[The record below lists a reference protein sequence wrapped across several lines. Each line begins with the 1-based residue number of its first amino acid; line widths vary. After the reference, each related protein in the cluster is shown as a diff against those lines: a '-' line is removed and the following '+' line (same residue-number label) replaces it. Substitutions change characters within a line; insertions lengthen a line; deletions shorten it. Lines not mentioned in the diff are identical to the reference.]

1 MGNIL
6 FDYHSGDIF
15 NFLTWRSIKC
25 LYCEI
30 RNLLFQRIRG
40 ILHVMLH
47 TTNIFCT
54 FTLILCI
61 TSFGVSTDTQGSGIV
76 YTADKRI
83 CQNITWKL
91 VNDSV
96 YFNVSG
102 VLKTGD
108 GKERNVHGEVPT
120 SGSFN
125 ITTSKTEICCPGFFK
140 NHKGRCKRC
149 RNKTYGLDCLN
160 KCNCTDVQKCD
171 RRTGECKKC
180 KKNCED
186 DDGGDDDD
194 DDKSTISTHDYSTTP
209 RPQSTGKSS
218 APSTV
223 IGATEADNGIEYNIS
238 TVYPCGIC
246 KQFGNCSNEHGCAFL
261 SAGHEGTVEEGLGKG
276 HTILIAVV
284 LSLAILTILL
294 ITCIVLRERNHRKQK
309 QKIKESALVK
319 FSCSDETTE
328 YVDPEPVYSE
338 IKEEE
343 IGLRNGN
350 CYTPNL
356 PDRPVNHEYY
366 KLPETD
372 ENIETDECGYLNPYT
387 ALRFARSESNL
398 FRDRDLRDKG
408 TYDVTYSLAKAIQR
422 DDNSSAEEHGDLD
435 KLVYDSSQKDERSSD
450 VPVYFVLEK
459 NDKQTESHDNPE
471 REKLLKRESKS
482 RSSI

>member
-1 MGNIL
+1 
-6 FDYHSGDIF
+6 
-15 NFLTWRSIKC
+15 
-25 LYCEI
+25 
-30 RNLLFQRIRG
+30 
-40 ILHVMLH
+40 MLH
-47 TTNIFCT
+47 TTHIFCT
-54 FTLILCI
+54 CTLILCI
-61 TSFGVSTDTQGSGIV
+61 ANFGVSTITQGTGIV
-76 YTADKRI
+76 YTADRRI

-91 VNDSV
+91 ESHDVYVNVTKVARKGDGSGK
-96 YFNVSG
+96 NVNHT
-102 VLKTGD
+102 VLKPGLV
-108 GKERNVHGEVPT
+108 NV
-120 SGSFN
+120 
-125 ITTSKTEICCPGFFK
+125 TTTTEICCPGFFEK
-140 NHKGRCKRC
+140 RKGKCKRC
-149 RNKTYGLDCLN
+149 RNNTYGLDCQN

-171 RRTGECKKC
+171 HRTRECKKC
-180 KKNCED
+180 KRKCED

-194 DDKSTISTHDYSTTP
+194 DDDKSTVSTHDYSTTP
-209 RPQSTGKSS
+209 RPQSTVKSS

-223 IGATEADNGIEYNIS
+223 IGATEADNGTQYNIT
-238 TVYPCGIC
+238 TVHPCDIC
-246 KQFGNCSNEHGCAFL
+246 EQFGNCSNEPGCAL
-261 SAGHEGTVEEGLGKG
+261 VPAGHGSKVKEGLGKG

-319 FSCSDETTE
+319 FSSSDETTE

-343 IGLRNGN
+343 IGVRNGN

-356 PDRPVNHEYY
+356 PDIPVNHEYY

-372 ENIETDECGYLNPYT
+372 KNIETDECGYLNPYT

-435 KLVYDSSQKDERSSD
+435 KLMNDSSQKDERSSD

>member
-1 MGNIL
+1 M
-6 FDYHSGDIF
+6 
-15 NFLTWRSIKC
+15 
-25 LYCEI
+25 
-30 RNLLFQRIRG
+30 
-40 ILHVMLH
+40 HVMLH

-54 FTLILCI
+54 CTLILCI
-61 TSFGVSTDTQGSGIV
+61 ANLGVSTDTQGTGIV
-76 YTADKRI
+76 YTSEKRI

-91 VNDSV
+91 VNHSV
-96 YFNVSG
+96 YVNVSG

-108 GKERNVHGEVPT
+108 GKERNAHGNVPT
-120 SGSFN
+120 SGLVN
-125 ITTSKTEICCPGFFK
+125 ITTSKTEICCPGFYK
-140 NHKGRCKRC
+140 KHRKGCKRC
-149 RNKTYGLDCLN
+149 RNNTYGLDCQN

-171 RRTGECKKC
+171 RRTGECKEC
-180 KKNCED
+180 KRKCED
-186 DDGGDDDD
+186 DDGGDDD
-194 DDKSTISTHDYSTTP
+194 KSTVSTHDYSTTRAQ

-223 IGATEADNGIEYNIS
+223 IGVTPTGADNGIQYNIT
-238 TVYPCGIC
+238 TVHPCDIC
-246 KQFGNCSNEHGCAFL
+246 EQFGNCSNEPGCAL
-261 SAGHEGTVEEGLGKG
+261 VPAGHGSKVKEGLGKG

-319 FSCSDETTE
+319 FSSSDETTE

-343 IGLRNGN
+343 IGVRNGN

-356 PDRPVNHEYY
+356 PDIPVNHEYY

-372 ENIETDECGYLNPYT
+372 KNIETDECGYLNPYT

-435 KLVYDSSQKDERSSD
+435 KLMNDSSQKDERSSD